1 MYQKPHT
8 IGVRSGASS
17 VAHPAPVET
26 LFLDAGGVLVFPN
39 WFRISEALARQ
50 GLTAAPDALRRA
62 DGRAKLVIDRAEMAA
77 ATDAE
82 RGGAYVHELLDLT
95 GVPRGDARERA
106 LDELYAY
113 HAAHNLWDHVPDDVL
128 PALRRLSDLG
138 LRMAV
143 ASNANGVLLR
153 MFARVGLTPFFHT
166 ICDSGVEGVE
176 KPDPRFFARV
186 LERSGGH
193 PATTLHVG
201 DLYHVD
207 VVGARRSGLRALLL
221 DPWNLYEGY
230 DVERIPSLGAL
241 ADWLGAERAR

>member
-1 MYQKPHT
+1 
-8 IGVRSGASS
+8 

-113 HAAHNLWDHVPDDVL
+113 HAAHNLWDH
-128 PALRRLSDLG
+128 
-138 LRMAV
+138 
-143 ASNANGVLLR
+143 ANGVLLR